1 MNVHARMTCRE
12 KMVNAVQDHIGSL
25 NWGYRVALREKN
37 VNYINAYGVF
47 VDAHTLECTDR
58 AKKVVRAL
66 HPSFRARCVAL
77 RHRLNSLR
85 HGLST

>member
-1 MNVHARMTCRE
+1 MACRE

-66 HPSFRARCVAL
+66 QPPALASSSHARCVIA
-77 RHRLNSLR
+77 
-85 HGLST
+85 STHSVTIFPRRPA